1 MKVFESEGIRNIA
14 LVGHG
19 DAGKTSLTSAFL
31 YSAGAVNRLG
41 RVEEGNTV
49 TDFDEDEIERCF
61 SINTALA
68 HMEWDGVKINVLD
81 TPGYRTFI
89 LDTKASMVGAET
101 AVVVVDAVAGVEV
114 QTELVWSYAEEFQLP
129 RAIVVNRLDRDR
141 ASFSRTLESLHA
153 TFGRSVI
160 PVQLPIGEEQNFQ
173 GVVDLLQ
180 NKAYRYED
188 NPGGKFKE
196 EAVPD
201 ELQADANKRREELIE
216 MIAENDD
223 ELMEKFFDEGALS
236 DEELLGGLRKAMQKQ
251 EVFPVFCVSST
262 QNIGVKQLLDGIT
275 KLFPNPLERGPIT
288 VVDSKTQE
296 EKGFEAV
303 EGSDPVAGF
312 VLKTLADPFAGRI
325 NLIKVFSGTLE
336 SDSSL
341 KNLSRDME
349 ERLGTLQLMQGKN
362 HEGIAKVHTGDI
374 CGVLKLKETNTGD
387 TLAVR
392 SFNSPFKRIE
402 FPEQAI
408 SFAVEP
414 KSRGDEDKMSHAIA
428 RLLEEDPSLSF
439 RRDSRTKEFLLAG
452 SGQLHVEVAV
462 GKLKKKF
469 GVEVLLNTPKVAYRE
484 TITGTADVQGK
495 HKKQSGGHGQYGD
508 CKIRMEPLERD
519 GGFEFVDE
527 IFGGSIPKNYIPAVE
542 KGIVEA
548 AEKGFLAGYP
558 VMDFK
563 ITLYDGSY
571 HDVDS
576 SDMAFKLAGLQA
588 FKKAMEQAKPV
599 LLEPIMNIEVYVP
612 EDSAGDVIG
621 DLNGRRGRIL
631 GMDVKGATQVIGANV
646 PMSEMLN
653 YAPTLTS
660 LTGGRG
666 NFHMDHSHYDIVP
679 SQLTERIIEEA
690 RRDKEEKSS

>member
-1 MKVFESEGIRNIA
+1 MYAESDLGIMCTCLLLEVNTSVSLQELSGDEIENSISLCYISGTQTILQGGFFMKVFESESIRNIA

-325 NLIKVFSGTLE
+325 NLIKVSNKPYSALE
-336 SDSSL
+336 PVI
-341 KNLSRDME
+341 
-349 ERLGTLQLMQGKN
+349 MQ
-362 HEGIAKVHTGDI
+362 I
-374 CGVLKLKETNTGD
+374 
-387 TLAVR
+387 
-392 SFNSPFKRIE
+392 
-402 FPEQAI
+402 
-408 SFAVEP
+408 
-414 KSRGDEDKMSHAIA
+414 
-428 RLLEEDPSLSF
+428 
-439 RRDSRTKEFLLAG
+439 FL
-452 SGQLHVEVAV
+452 
-462 GKLKKKF
+462 F
-469 GVEVLLNTPKVAYRE
+469 ILLNH
-484 TITGTADVQGK
+484 Q
-495 HKKQSGGHGQYGD
+495 
-508 CKIRMEPLERD
+508 
-519 GGFEFVDE
+519 
-527 IFGGSIPKNYIPAVE
+527 
-542 KGIVEA
+542 
-548 AEKGFLAGYP
+548 
-558 VMDFK
+558 
-563 ITLYDGSY
+563 
-571 HDVDS
+571 
-576 SDMAFKLAGLQA
+576 
-588 FKKAMEQAKPV
+588 
-599 LLEPIMNIEVYVP
+599 VYN
-612 EDSAGDVIG
+612 SC
-621 DLNGRRGRIL
+621 
-631 GMDVKGATQVIGANV
+631 
-646 PMSEMLN
+646 
-653 YAPTLTS
+653 
-660 LTGGRG
+660 
-666 NFHMDHSHYDIVP
+666 
-679 SQLTERIIEEA
+679 
-690 RRDKEEKSS
+690 